1 MTPEWPETPEE
12 KHETVIKVDTSAVSI
27 KLPPFW
33 PADSELWLAQVEA
46 QFAIRNI
53 TTQITKFNHVVGSL
67 SPDVATEVR
76 DILLNPDPNNPY
88 DQLKA
93 ALSKRTAISEEK
105 RLRELLS
112 SEEIG
117 DRKPSQV
124 LRRMQQLAGGQA
136 VDQKLMRSLFL
147 QKLPT
152 SVQQI
157 AAAVGDKV
165 ELSELAEMADSIL
178 EVTGGAQAHVS
189 AVSENPVAVEIN
201 QLKEDMAE
209 LKTMFRSVL
218 ELSNNP
224 QGRGR
229 SSNRGGRSSSRGRS
243 PFHRGRDASKYPLCW
258 YHWKFR
264 ENATRCEQP
273 CAWTSSSGNGSAG
286 QG

>member
-1 MTPEWPETPEE
+1 MSDDENTN
-12 KHETVIKVDTSAVSI
+12 KATVIKVDTSAVSI

-76 DILLNPDPNNPY
+76 DVLLNPDAEKPY
-88 DQLKA
+88 DVLKA
-93 ALSKRTAISEEK
+93 ALCRRTAISEEK
-105 RLRELLS
+105 RLKELLS

-136 VDQKLMRSLFL
+136 VDQKLLRSLFL
-147 QKLPT
+147 QKLPR

-165 ELSELAEMADSIL
+165 ELSELAEMADSIMD
-178 EVTGGAQAHVS
+178 VTGDSAQVS
-189 AVSENPVAVEIN
+189 AVRENSERGEIN
-201 QLKEDMAE
+201 QLKSDMAE
-209 LKTMFRSVL
+209 LKSMFQSIM
-218 ELSNNP
+218 ELSRKP
-224 QGRGR
+224 QAQGRSG
-229 SSNRGGRSSSRGRS
+229 SRGGRSSSRGRS
-243 PFHRGRDASKYPLCW
+243 PFRQGRDPSKYPLCW

-273 CAWTSSSGNGSAG
+273 CSWSSGNGGAG